1 MIRINLLGTPR
12 QKKGKRGGAA
22 NQVSIPSEGPSPL
35 VIVLVVLALAAGA
48 NYMYYRS
55 LNAKHEKIQA
65 DIATADAQI
74 KTLSAVKAAYL
85 EKQKQHEALK
95 ARFDVIDQLR
105 ANQAGPVTL
114 LATIASTV
122 NQSEAVWL
130 NTMHDDGPTVTLE
143 GVALSNVSLANLME
157 NLKKTGQFKTVEVRE
172 TVQEDF
178 AKDIQTFSFTLVCEK
193 QKAKA

>member
-12 QKKGKRGGAA
+12 QKKGKRGGATA
-22 NQVSIPSEGPSPL
+22 PVAIPSEGPSTL
-35 VIVLVVLALAAGA
+35 VMLLVVFAIAAGA

-55 LNAKHEKIQA
+55 LNAKHEKLQA

-74 KTLSAVKAAYL
+74 KTLSAVKAAYM

-114 LATIASTV
+114 LATIATTV

-130 NTMHDDGPTVTLE
+130 NTMRDDGPSVTLE

-172 TVQEDF
+172 TFQEDL

>member
-22 NQVSIPSEGPSPL
+22 APVSIPSEGPSPL
-35 VIVLVVLALAAGA
+35 LILLVVFALAAGA
-48 NYMYYRS
+48 NYGYYRS
-55 LNAKHEKIQA
+55 LNAKHEKLQA
-65 DIATADAQI
+65 DLASADAQI

-114 LATIASTV
+114 LSTLATTV

-157 NLKKTGQFKTVEVRE
+157 NLKRTGQFKTVEVRE

>member
-1 MIRINLLGTPR
+1 MIRITRRGTPR

-22 NQVSIPSEGPSPL
+22 PVSIPSDGPPMM
-35 VIVLVVLALAAGA
+35 VVLLIVGLLTVGG

-55 LNAKHEKIQA
+55 LNAKQEKLQA
-65 DIATADAQI
+65 DLTAADAQI

-114 LATIASTV
+114 LSTISTTV
-122 NQSEAVWL
+122 NQSDAVWL
-130 NTMHDDGPTVTLE
+130 NSMHDDGPSITLE
-143 GVALSNVSLANLME
+143 GMALSNVSLANLME
-157 NLKKTGQFKTVEVRE
+157 NLRKTGYFKTVEVKE
-172 TVQEDF
+172 TVQEDA
-178 AKDIQTFSFTLVCEK
+178 AKELQTFSFTLICEK
-193 QKAKA
+193 QKPKA

>member
-22 NQVSIPSEGPSPL
+22 APVSIPSDGPP
-35 VIVLVVLALAAGA
+35 ILVVLLVIALLAAGG
-48 NYMYYRS
+48 NYAYYRI
-55 LNAKHEKIQA
+55 LNSKHDKLQTDLA
-65 DIATADAQI
+65 SADAQI
-74 KTLSAVKAAYL
+74 KTLSTVKAAYL

-122 NQSEAVWL
+122 NNSEAVWL
-130 NTMHDDGPTVTLE
+130 NTMHDDGPSVTLE
-143 GVALSNVSLANLME
+143 GFALSNVSLANLME
-157 NLKKTGQFKTVEVRE
+157 NLRKTGQFKTVEVRE

>member
-35 VIVLVVLALAAGA
+35 VIVLVVFALAAGA

-55 LNAKHEKIQA
+55 LNAKHEKLQA
-65 DIATADAQI
+65 DIASADAQI

>member
-22 NQVSIPSEGPSPL
+22 PVSIPSDGPPMM
-35 VIVLVVLALAAGA
+35 VVLLIVGLLTVGG

-55 LNAKHEKIQA
+55 LNAKQEKLQA
-65 DIATADAQI
+65 DLTAADAQI

-114 LATIASTV
+114 LSTISTTV
-122 NQSEAVWL
+122 NQSDAVWL
-130 NTMHDDGPTVTLE
+130 NSMHDDGPSITLE
-143 GVALSNVSLANLME
+143 GMALSNVSLANLME
-157 NLKKTGQFKTVEVRE
+157 NLRKTGYFKTVEVKE
-172 TVQEDF
+172 TVQEDA
-178 AKDIQTFSFTLVCEK
+178 AKELQTFSFTLICEK
-193 QKAKA
+193 QKPKA

>member
-95 ARFDVIDQLR
+95 ARFDVID
-105 ANQAGPVTL
+105 
-114 LATIASTV
+114 
-122 NQSEAVWL
+122 
-130 NTMHDDGPTVTLE
+130 
-143 GVALSNVSLANLME
+143 
-157 NLKKTGQFKTVEVRE
+157 
-172 TVQEDF
+172 
-178 AKDIQTFSFTLVCEK
+178 
-193 QKAKA
+193 

>member
-12 QKKGKRGGAA
+12 QKKGKRGGTAA
-22 NQVSIPSEGPSPL
+22 PVSIPSDGPP
-35 VIVLVVLALAAGA
+35 ILVVLLVIALLAAGG
-48 NYMYYRS
+48 NYGYYRI
-55 LNAKHEKIQA
+55 LNSKHEKLQTDLA
-65 DIATADAQI
+65 SADAQI
-74 KTLSAVKAAYL
+74 KTLSAVKTAYL

-122 NQSEAVWL
+122 NNSEAVWL
-130 NTMHDDGPTVTLE
+130 NTMHDDGPSVTLE
-143 GVALSNVSLANLME
+143 GFALSNVSLANLME
-157 NLKKTGQFKTVEVRE
+157 NLRKTGQFKTVEVRE

>member
-22 NQVSIPSEGPSPL
+22 PVSIPSDGPPMM
-35 VIVLVVLALAAGA
+35 VVLLIVGLLTAGG
-48 NYMYYRS
+48 NYLYYRS
-55 LNAKHEKIQA
+55 LNAKQEKLQA
-65 DIATADAQI
+65 DLTAADAQI

-114 LATIASTV
+114 LSTISTTV
-122 NQSEAVWL
+122 NQSDAVWL
-130 NTMHDDGPTVTLE
+130 NSMHDDGPSITLE
-143 GVALSNVSLANLME
+143 GMALSNVSLANLME
-157 NLKKTGQFKTVEVRE
+157 NLRKTGYFKNVEVKE
-172 TVQEDF
+172 TVQEDA
-178 AKDIQTFSFTLVCEK
+178 AKELQTFSFTLICEK
-193 QKAKA
+193 QKPKA

>member
-1 MIRINLLGTPR
+1 M
-12 QKKGKRGGAA
+12 
-22 NQVSIPSEGPSPL
+22 PSEGPSPIL
-35 VIVLVVLALAAGA
+35 VLLIVFALAAGA
-48 NYMYYRS
+48 NYWYYRS
-55 LNAKHEKIQA
+55 LNAKHEKLQA
-65 DIATADAQI
+65 DLASADAQI
-74 KTLSAVKAAYL
+74 KTLSAVKTAYM

-114 LATIASTV
+114 LATIATTV

-172 TVQEDF
+172 TVQEEF

>member
-12 QKKGKRGGAA
+12 QKKGKRGAA
-22 NQVSIPSEGPSPL
+22 APVSMPSEGPSTL
-35 VIVLVVLALAAGA
+35 IVLLVVGALAVGG
-48 NYMYYRS
+48 NYFYYHS
-55 LNAKHEKIQA
+55 LNATHDKLQSDLA
-65 DIATADAQI
+65 SADAQI
-74 KTLSAVKAAYL
+74 RTLSAVKTAYL

-114 LATIASTV
+114 LSTISTSV

-130 NTMHDDGPTVTLE
+130 NTMHDDGPSVTLE

-157 NLKKTGQFKTVEVRE
+157 NLKKTGQFKTVEVKE
-172 TVQEDF
+172 TFQEELS
-178 AKDIQTFSFTLVCEK
+178 KGIQTFSFTLVCEK
-193 QKAKA
+193 QKTKA

>member
-12 QKKGKRGGAA
+12 QKKGKRGGSAA
-22 NQVSIPSEGPSPL
+22 PVSIPSEGPSPIL
-35 VIVLVVLALAAGA
+35 VLLIVFALAAGA
-48 NYMYYRS
+48 NYLYYRS
-55 LNAKHEKIQA
+55 LNAKHEKLQA
-65 DIATADAQI
+65 DLASADAQI
-74 KTLSAVKAAYL
+74 KTLSAVKTAYM

-114 LATIASTV
+114 LATIATTV

-157 NLKKTGQFKTVEVRE
+157 NLKRTGQFKTVEVRE
-172 TVQEDF
+172 TVQEEF

>member
-22 NQVSIPSEGPSPL
+22 APVSIPSDGPP
-35 VIVLVVLALAAGA
+35 ILVVLLVIALLAAGG
-48 NYMYYRS
+48 NYGYYRI
-55 LNAKHEKIQA
+55 LNSKHEKLQTDLA
-65 DIATADAQI
+65 SADAQI
-74 KTLSAVKAAYL
+74 KTLSAVKTAYL

-122 NQSEAVWL
+122 NNSEAVWL
-130 NTMHDDGPTVTLE
+130 NTMHDDGPSVTLE
-143 GVALSNVSLANLME
+143 GFALSNVSLANLME
-157 NLKKTGQFKTVEVRE
+157 NLRKTGQFKTVEVRE

>member
-12 QKKGKRGGAA
+12 QKKGKRGGGAA
-22 NQVSIPSEGPSPL
+22 PVSIPGEGPSPL
-35 VIVLVVLALAAGA
+35 LILLVVLALAAGA
-48 NYMYYRS
+48 NYWYYRS
-55 LNAKHEKIQA
+55 LNAKHEKLQTDLA
-65 DIATADAQI
+65 SADAQI
-74 KTLSAVKAAYL
+74 KTLSAVKTAYM

-114 LATIASTV
+114 LSTIASTV

-157 NLKKTGQFKTVEVRE
+157 NLKKTGQFKTVEVKE
-172 TVQEDF
+172 TVQED
-178 AKDIQTFSFTLVCEK
+178 ASKDIQTFSFTLVCEK

>member
-22 NQVSIPSEGPSPL
+22 PVSIPSDGPPMM
-35 VIVLVVLALAAGA
+35 VVLLIVGLLTVGG
-48 NYMYYRS
+48 NYMYFRS
-55 LNAKHEKIQA
+55 LNAKQEKLQA
-65 DIATADAQI
+65 DLTAADAQI

-114 LATIASTV
+114 LSTISTTV
-122 NQSEAVWL
+122 NQSDAVWL
-130 NTMHDDGPTVTLE
+130 NSMHDDGPSITLE
-143 GVALSNVSLANLME
+143 GMALSNVSLANLME
-157 NLKKTGQFKTVEVRE
+157 NLRKTGYFKTVEVKE
-172 TVQEDF
+172 TVQEDA
-178 AKDIQTFSFTLVCEK
+178 AKELQTFSFTLICEK
-193 QKAKA
+193 QKPKA

>member
-1 MIRINLLGTPR
+1 
-12 QKKGKRGGAA
+12 
-22 NQVSIPSEGPSPL
+22 
-35 VIVLVVLALAAGA
+35 
-48 NYMYYRS
+48 
-55 LNAKHEKIQA
+55 
-65 DIATADAQI
+65 
-74 KTLSAVKAAYL
+74 
-85 EKQKQHEALK
+85 
-95 ARFDVIDQLR
+95 
-105 ANQAGPVTL
+105 
-114 LATIASTV
+114 LATIATTV

-172 TVQEDF
+172 TVQEEF